1 MGKQKEKAKSL
12 QQLNLSDNFLLGEVM
27 SDPVTCGIALKIIL
41 EKDVYGVESIV
52 KEQQLDVNP
61 KYKGI
66 RLDVAFKDAENQ
78 VYNMEM
84 QTVNRYNLPRR
95 SRHYQGMIDIKLLL
109 AGEID
114 YNKMP
119 DGTVIFICTFDPFDR
134 KRYRYTFENRCVEEP
149 DLTLEDGSRKIFLNT
164 KGRKIDQTSPELIDF
179 LRYVEHTTTYKPVTE
194 PVQKIAERVEQVKAD
209 AEVEVR
215 YMTLEMYKNEL
226 ITDGKIQG
234 QNRMLLLVQKMMA
247 AGEGAFIVRLSE
259 PEFLEEMYQ
268 KYQL

>member
-1 MGKQKEKAKSL
+1 MGRQKKVRSL
-12 QQLNLSDNFLLGEVM
+12 QQLKLSDNFLFGEVM
-27 SDPVTCGIALKIIL
+27 SDPVTCGIVLKIIL

-66 RLDVAFKDAENQ
+66 RLDVAFKDGENQ

-84 QTVNRYNLPRR
+84 QTINRYNLPRR

-119 DGTVIFICTFDPFDR
+119 DGTVIFICTFDPFHR
-134 KRYRYTFENRCVEEP
+134 KRYRYTFENRCIEEP
-149 DLTLEDGSRKIFLNT
+149 DLELSDGAKKIFLNT
-164 KGRKIDQTSPELIDF
+164 KGEKTDQTNPELIDF
-179 LRYVEHTTTYKPVTE
+179 LRYVEYTTTYKPVTK

-209 AEVEVR
+209 ANVEVR
-215 YMTLEMYKNEL
+215 YMTLEIFKNEL
-226 ITDGKIQG
+226 LADGKIQG

-247 AGEGAFIVRLSE
+247 AGEGTFIVRLSE